1 MQAINMVSHVHVR
14 AYVYECEY
22 VSAYQQYVH
31 VYVCMHGFVNARKD
45 GRMYVSMYAWTSVQG
60 H

>member
-45 GRMYVSMYAWTSVQG
+45 GRMYVSMYA
-60 H
+60 